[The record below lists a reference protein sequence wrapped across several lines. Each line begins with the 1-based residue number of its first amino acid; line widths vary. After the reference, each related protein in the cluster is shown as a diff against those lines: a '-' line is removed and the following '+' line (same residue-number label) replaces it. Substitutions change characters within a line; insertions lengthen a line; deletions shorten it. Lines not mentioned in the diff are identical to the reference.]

1 MAALLYSGE
10 FVHARHLW
18 RRSSQQQ
25 VASSENDSSK
35 TKPSPDNEALL
46 LADWWKVGQAWM
58 NRNGSELW
66 AALGHVQST
75 HPAPLNHYAV
85 QVGTSIRRRL
95 YQEHPLVQPYL
106 QLWNVASAEEALA
119 IVQSEGFLLEGE
131 DSSKNSSSSIDT
143 VVAFLERQTA
153 SKALAA
159 PSATGAAAAVSSS
172 S

>member
-18 RRSSQQQ
+18 RRSSQQ
-25 VASSENDSSK
+25 VASSEDSSSQK
-35 TKPSPDNEALL
+35 KPSPDDEALL

-58 NRNGSELW
+58 NRNGPELW
-66 AALGHVQST
+66 AALGQVQST

-131 DSSKNSSSSIDT
+131 DSSKNSSSIDT

-153 SKALAA
+153 AKALAA
-159 PSATGAAAAVSSS
+159 PSATAAVSSS